1 MTSPTLPAN
10 TITVQRR
17 LVTLLLHGAAPITQ
31 YMVAST
37 QFNPLSQQIIIYVR
51 AINIRIDV
59 IRIVRSII
67 IQYRDQPP
75 LITVYQLLVPKT
87 TKGMAQCITPVV
99 TTFAFLLFNVCSPA
113 ASQECSLPD
122 GGVINTNLLSL
133 LIAVGGEGTA
143 TTTTLLDHH
152 FTCLAVGS
160 SRDQYREVSVAV
172 RYTKSTTSGQFNA
185 QFTLR
190 CTSGSLATIGELDQ
204 SPPANVFNI
213 STRRDC
219 FICTTVNSQPGF
231 TIDTTADC
239 ACELVMKHTAEIIH
253 KLFSTS
259 CSM

>member
-1 MTSPTLPAN
+1 
-10 TITVQRR
+10 
-17 LVTLLLHGAAPITQ
+17 
-31 YMVAST
+31 
-37 QFNPLSQQIIIYVR
+37 
-51 AINIRIDV
+51 
-59 IRIVRSII
+59 
-67 IQYRDQPP
+67 
-75 LITVYQLLVPKT
+75 
-87 TKGMAQCITPVV
+87 MAQCIATVI
-99 TTFAFLLFNVCSPA
+99 TTCTFLLFSICSPA

-160 SRDQYREVSVAV
+160 SRDQYRQVSVAV
-172 RYTKSTTSGQFNA
+172 RYTKSTASEQFTA

-219 FICTTVNSQPGF
+219 FVCTTVNIQTGF
-231 TIDTTADC
+231 TIDTTSDC
-239 ACELVMKHTAEIIH
+239 ACELVIKHTAEIIY
-253 KLFSTS
+253 KLLLTS
-259 CSM
+259 WHY

>member
-1 MTSPTLPAN
+1 MAKC
-10 TITVQRR
+10 
-17 LVTLLLHGAAPITQ
+17 
-31 YMVAST
+31 
-37 QFNPLSQQIIIYVR
+37 
-51 AINIRIDV
+51 
-59 IRIVRSII
+59 IVCS
-67 IQYRDQPP
+67 
-75 LITVYQLLVPKT
+75 
-87 TKGMAQCITPVV
+87 VV
-99 TTFAFLLFNVCSPA
+99 TTCAFLLFSFCSPA

-160 SRDQYREVSVAV
+160 SRDQYRQVSVAV
-172 RYTKSTTSGQFNA
+172 RYTKSTASGQFTA

-190 CTSGSLATIGELDQ
+190 CTSGSLVTVGELDQ

-259 CSM
+259 W